1 MTIMLCKKL
10 YHYFK
15 NFKFNN
21 FIISQYQLRHGGN
34 KIDIFSLFIHKNIF
48 EYINTHFRIII
59 SLPLDDIMYGVHTMV
74 LKNK

>member
-1 MTIMLCKKL
+1 MNKL
-10 YHYFK
+10 YSYIK

-34 KIDIFSLFIHKNIF
+34 KIGIFSLFLNKNVF
-48 EYINTHFRIII
+48 EYINTHFRVII
-59 SLPLDDIMYGVHTMV
+59 SLPLDDIMNSVHTIV

>member
-1 MTIMLCKKL
+1 MNKL
-10 YHYFK
+10 YSYFK

-34 KIDIFSLFIHKNIF
+34 KIGIFYLFLHKNVF

-59 SLPLDDIMYGVHTMV
+59 SLPLDDIMNSVHTIV
-74 LKNK
+74 LMNK